1 VIPLYTSK
9 CICIYMDLLFWLLL
23 ILIGFLAG
31 AFAGVTGTGG
41 GSFILPA
48 LMFIFGFPAS
58 LAIGTTLFVVFFTV
72 VSGGYTHMK
81 KKNVDMKTC
90 KWLIIGGLIGVVI
103 GSYIFTLIVNESTM
117 LNLLLGIV
125 FMVPAFKIVYDSIRN
140 PYMNVEGDSIKGANH
155 KKGIIGVA
163 NGLLSGVVGTGGG
176 YALVPTLIIAFE
188 APVYTTMG
196 TTLFSMIPVVGLGA
210 LIKLFEGYVDIH
222 IGLILV
228 LGTIV
233 GARLS
238 SERIKNF
245 EPHMLK
251 LIFGLFF
258 LGISMKYLG
267 VF

>member
-1 VIPLYTSK
+1 
-9 CICIYMDLLFWLLL
+9 MDLLFLLL
-23 ILIGFLAG
+23 LALIGLLAG
-31 AFAGVTGTGG
+31 AFAGVSGTGG

-48 LMFIFGFPAS
+48 LMFLFGFPAS

-72 VSGGYTHMK
+72 VSGGYTHMR

-90 KWLIIGGLIGVVI
+90 KWLMMGGLIGVLI
-103 GSYIFTLIVNESTM
+103 GSYVFTMIVNESSLM
-117 LNLLLGIV
+117 NLLLGLI
-125 FMVPAFKIVYDSIRN
+125 FMIPALKIVYDSIKN
-140 PYMNVEGDSIKGANH
+140 PEMNTEGDRIEGDKHQKGV
-155 KKGIIGVA
+155 IGVA
-163 NGLLSGVVGTGGG
+163 NGFLSGIVGTGGG

-196 TTLFSMIPVVGLGA
+196 TTLFSMIPVAGLGA
-210 LIKLFEGYVDIH
+210 AIKLFEGYVDLQVGIV
-222 IGLILV
+222 LV
-228 LGTIV
+228 LGTMI

-245 EPHMLK
+245 EPHILK